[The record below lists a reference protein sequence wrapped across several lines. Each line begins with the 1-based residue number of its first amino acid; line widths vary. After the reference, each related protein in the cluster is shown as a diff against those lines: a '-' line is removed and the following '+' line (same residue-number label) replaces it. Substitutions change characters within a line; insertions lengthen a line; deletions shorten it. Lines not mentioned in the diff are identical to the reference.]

1 MGSASLPGDVALA
14 AFCRE
19 QPSSRVM
26 TADLNSIL
34 EVIAATGKYWYVRLI
49 RRGIAASLLHDWSQL
64 RKLLAFRLD
73 QLLQEYNRQCTSVEV
88 GPPPPLFTGESF
100 DELEQRLQNGGQITP
115 NTLFSAVDLAHA
127 HGACLL
133 DVSPVK
139 VLLHPHDTYRT
150 LDKFALAIEKLLM
163 VTSSATICTSP
174 YPSLPLPEPPIP
186 QEGLDGF
193 PSPKAMDVSQN
204 ESVNTTGLAPFRNPQ
219 HDNTLEAVAMQLDRR
234 QNNMPP
240 LSVIETGN
248 ASSSIPVPVEPANAD
263 PFGAS
268 DIGSSRQLGERKP
281 PPPGASSTTAIGLP
295 RPDHEIHTEA
305 AGPHCMAAATES
317 TTNKHAD
324 VSSSNS
330 PTSAAKIDCA
340 AVPAS
345 QEASGCEVETERPHV
360 DGPMDADTTPTSPE
374 EAGDCLAGGQHSPA
388 DLLPRAGETNADSLE
403 ESRKR
408 IRDDSTLD
416 VVAGAQVQQPGT
428 AQS

>member
-1 MGSASLPGDVALA
+1 MGSASLPGDVALT

-26 TADLNSIL
+26 TADLNFIL
-34 EVIAATGKYWYVRLI
+34 EVIAATGKYW
-49 RRGIAASLLHDWSQL
+49 HDWSQL

-73 QLLQEYNRQCTSVEV
+73 QLLQEYSRQCTNVEV
-88 GPPPPLFTGESF
+88 GPPPPLVTGESF
-100 DELEQRLQNGGQITP
+100 DELEQRLQNGGRSNP
-115 NTLFSAVDLAHA
+115 APSFNALDLAPPCCPGLHQLWRA
-127 HGACLL
+127 LQKVLL
-133 DVSPVK
+133 SPVSVY

-163 VTSSATICTSP
+163 VTSSAAICTSP

-186 QEGLDGF
+186 QEGSDGF

-204 ESVNTTGLAPFRNPQ
+204 ESVNTAGLGPLRNPQ

-248 ASSSIPVPVEPANAD
+248 ASSSIPVPVEPANVD

-268 DIGSSRQLGERKP
+268 DSGSSRQIGERKP
-281 PPPGASSTTAIGLP
+281 PPPGASSMTAIGLP
-295 RPDHEIHTEA
+295 RPDHEPHTEA
-305 AGPHCMAAATES
+305 TGPQSMVATTDS
-317 TTNKHAD
+317 TAIKHAG
-324 VSSSNS
+324 VSASNLS
-330 PTSAAKIDCA
+330 TSAAKSDGA

-345 QEASGCEVETERPHV
+345 QEASGCDAEIERPHV
-360 DGPMDADTTPTSPE
+360 DGSMDADSTPTRPE
-374 EAGDCLAGGQHSPA
+374 DAGDSLAGGQLRPA
-388 DLLPRAGETNADSLE
+388 DLHLGAGEANADSLE

-408 IRDDSTLD
+408 MRNDSTLD
-416 VVAGAQVQQPGT
+416 VVAGAHIQQPGT

>member
-34 EVIAATGKYWYVRLI
+34 EVIAATGKYW
-49 RRGIAASLLHDWSQL
+49 HDWSQL

-73 QLLQEYNRQCTSVEV
+73 QLLQEYNRQRTSVEV
-88 GPPPPLFTGESF
+88 GPPPPLVTGESF
-100 DELEQRLQNGGQITP
+100 DELEQRLQNGGQ
-115 NTLFSAVDLAHA
+115 LWRGLQKV
-127 HGACLL
+127 LL
-133 DVSPVK
+133 SPVSVY

-163 VTSSATICTSP
+163 VTSSAAICTSP

-186 QEGLDGF
+186 QEGSDGF
-193 PSPKAMDVSQN
+193 PSPKAMDTSQN
-204 ESVNTTGLAPFRNPQ
+204 ESVNTAGLGTLRNPQ

-248 ASSSIPVPVEPANAD
+248 ASSSIPVPVEPANVD

-268 DIGSSRQLGERKP
+268 DNGSSRQVGERKP
-281 PPPGASSTTAIGLP
+281 LPPGASSMPAIGLP
-295 RPDHEIHTEA
+295 RPDHETHAEA
-305 AGPHCMAAATES
+305 TGPQFMVAATDS

-324 VSSSNS
+324 VPASNS
-330 PTSAAKIDCA
+330 PTSAAETDGA

-345 QEASGCEVETERPHV
+345 QEASGCEVETERLHV
-360 DGPMDADTTPTSPE
+360 GGPMDAGTSPTRPE
-374 EAGDCLAGGQHSPA
+374 GAGDSFAGGQHSPA
-388 DLLPRAGETNADSLE
+388 DLHPGAGEANADSLE

-408 IRDDSTLD
+408 MRDDSTLD
-416 VVAGAQVQQPGT
+416 VIAGAQVQQPGT